1 MFNVAVLI
9 PCLNEQKTIYSVI
22 KEIKKKLPKAK
33 IYLFDNN
40 SIDESKKMAK
50 KAGAITF
57 DVTTQGKGFVVR
69 RMFSDVDADVYVMI
83 DGDKTYDI
91 SNIQKM
97 IDMLI
102 NNKLDMVVAKRIS
115 HDKKAYRFGHQIGN
129 RLFSYLVKFIFGDKI
144 NDLFS
149 GFRIFS
155 KRFVKS
161 FPCHSIGFE
170 IETEL
175 TIHAL
180 EQKLSVEEIECKYF
194 SRPKGSESK
203 LKTYEDGFKIL
214 NLILIL
220 LKDEKPLFFFFIFS
234 FIFLTISLSLGIP
247 VVFDFFEKGTVEK
260 LPTAI
265 LSGLIMIIAFL
276 CFFSGLIL
284 DSLKKIRH
292 EQKRLQYLK
301 FN

>member
-1 MFNVAVLI
+1 MLPTIFGLPTNVKFIDPL
-9 PCLNEQKTIYSVI
+9 
-22 KEIKKKLPKAK
+22 
-33 IYLFDNN
+33 NN

-115 HDKKAYRFGHQIGN
+115 HDKKAYRFGHQMGN

-175 TIHAL
+175 TNYIKN
-180 EQKLSVEEIECKYF
+180 KLTPFKYPRWYEF
-194 SRPKGSESK
+194 VHTLPKTSTGKIQRYK
-203 LKTYEDGFKIL
+203 LRDK
-214 NLILIL
+214 
-220 LKDEKPLFFFFIFS
+220 
-234 FIFLTISLSLGIP
+234 
-247 VVFDFFEKGTVEK
+247 
-260 LPTAI
+260 
-265 LSGLIMIIAFL
+265 
-276 CFFSGLIL
+276 
-284 DSLKKIRH
+284 
-292 EQKRLQYLK
+292 
-301 FN
+301 